1 MGNIGLF
8 PTSIVPPVQADEMLR
23 GQSHLPL
30 LFSHKLFPIN
40 FLFAKLSHHLLGTW
54 LPPSYNLACNLLAN
68 SCLTCPTYPL
78 SVSASFRSRGPSNAW
93 FSGNPG
99 SPGRLNCSNAKLV
112 RNFDPAEE
120 SIFGLS
126 LERQSE
132 RKRMP

>member
-1 MGNIGLF
+1 MLG
-8 PTSIVPPVQADEMLR
+8 TRSTYIVPCL
-23 GQSHLPL
+23 S

-54 LPPSYNLACNLLAN
+54 LPPSYNLACNLIAN

-99 SPGRLNCSNAKLV
+99 SPGKLNCSNAKLV
-112 RNFDPAEE
+112 RNFDAAEE
-120 SIFGLS
+120 SIFDLS